1 MKKKSELTIAEGL
14 SPWWRK
20 TLFYMKL
27 TNLFLFVGIL
37 QTFATVSYSQTT
49 ISLKI
54 DNATVEKVLQR
65 IEDQSEYY
73 FLYSSKVI
81 DVERKVNV
89 NMENADID
97 KILSAIFMGTTIS
110 YKIDGRLIVL
120 QDSQSEQPDLSVQS
134 KPVTVRGMIES
145 SEGTPVPGAAIVV
158 KGTAKGTISD
168 SEGHFILNDVP
179 GDAVLVVSFVGMK
192 TQEVLVSGQSQLRV
206 IMEDETIGLGEV
218 VAIGY
223 GTVRRAD
230 LTGATVKVGA
240 NDFNKGVLE
249 DPIQALQGKVAGVS
263 ISKQGGDPNTGFS
276 IKVRGSAG
284 MGSGT
289 EPLYVVDGIPGIDP
303 NTIAPE
309 DIESFNI
316 LKDASSA
323 AIYGSRGSNGVVM
336 ITTKKGSKTQG
347 KAQLEYNT
355 YFASESVLK
364 RLDLMSAGEY
374 RAWIQK
380 SGKTEYDGGDH
391 TDWQDAIFRRGLTQN
406 HNVAISNAW
415 ETGNYRISLT
425 YNDLNGV
432 VKATDNQTT
441 SVRANLQQDFLDGK
455 LRTTA
460 IIAQTYEK
468 QHLQDYSGAGQ
479 SDVLYQA
486 YARNPTYP
494 VYNSSYTSVTDMY
507 NQDAPGLYS
516 SNPLAYIKES
526 QNEQSG
532 KASLFSLGI
541 EADILAGLTANVKGS
556 YFRDDYETWNYK
568 PTYLPGSN
576 EGYGKRGYSNTSSRI
591 FESYF
596 NYKNVF
602 AKNNIDA
609 VAGYSYQEDG
619 EDDFS
624 AFGYRSSSDYT
635 QSDNLGMLAI
645 SKTISSNKES
655 SRLISFFGRINY
667 DFDKKYYFT
676 GTLRRDGSSKFG
688 NNHEWGY
695 FPSFSVAWDIT
706 KENFMQGIDFMNFL
720 KLRGGIGVSGNQ
732 DIDNY
737 LYATTYVPNG
747 TTIDEL
753 GNTIVSIAASRNDN
767 PDLKWEQTTEYTLG
781 LDFGF
786 LKDKIS
792 GGIDL
797 YKKVTSDLLYSYAVS
812 VPPNLYSTTWANA
825 GEVQN
830 KGIEA
835 HVTAAAISKE
845 SFTWKSNVVFS
856 LNRQKFTKLG
866 DGDTYSLTAL
876 YEGGLGAVQ
885 GMTSTKTQI
894 IKVGGAVGDFY
905 GPKCVGIDGGNFL
918 YETEEGGTTTD
929 VSGAAT
935 EKLGSALPKFE
946 LGWTNTITYKNFDLA
961 ATLRGEFGHKKL
973 NATRMWFGNPIVLD
987 NGINGLKEAS
997 ELYGALTSS
1006 PQYSSY
1012 YIEDAGYVRLTNLQ
1026 VGYNVPTR
1034 TFHNVISKFRIY
1046 VAANNVFTITN
1057 YNGLDPESQVVNKSL
1072 ETGVE
1077 VFNIYPKVR
1086 SFSLGLN
1093 ISL

>member
-1 MKKKSELTIAEGL
+1 MKKKFAYAPGGTMSLLEKNLL
-14 SPWWRK
+14 K
-20 TLFYMKL
+20 MKL
-27 TNLFLFVGIL
+27 TLLCLLFGIIQL
-37 QTFATVSYSQTT
+37 MANDVFSQSAR
-49 ISLKI
+49 ISLNVTDARVEDVLMKI
-54 DNATVEKVLQR
+54 EEQSNLYFIYNRNAV
-65 IEDQSEYY
+65 
-73 FLYSSKVI
+73 
-81 DVERKVNV
+81 DVNRKVSV
-89 NMENADID
+89 SCTDQKLSD
-97 KILSAIFMGTTIS
+97 ILSGLFKGTSVSFEI
-110 YKIDGRLIVL
+110 
-120 QDSQSEQPDLSVQS
+120 QDRHIILKNNDALPGQQQPKSVSGTVKDLSGV
-134 KPVTVRGMIES
+134 PIPGVTVL
-145 SEGTPVPGAAIVV
+145 V
-158 KGTAKGTISD
+158 KGTSKGTITDASGKFSLANVETSD
-168 SEGHFILNDVP
+168 ILVF
-179 GDAVLVVSFVGMK
+179 SFVGLK
-192 TQEVLVSGQSQLRV
+192 TQEIAVDYNNNFN
-206 IMEDETIGLGEV
+206 ITMTEDAIGIEEV

-223 GTVRRAD
+223 GTVKRAD

-249 DPIQALQGKVAGVS
+249 DPIEALQGKVAGVS

-289 EPLYVVDGIPGIDP
+289 EPLYVVDGVPGIDP

-309 DIESFNI
+309 DIESFDI

-336 ITTKKGSKTQG
+336 ITTKKGNKNKG

-374 RAWIQK
+374 RAWTQK
-380 SGKTEYDGGDH
+380 SGKTEYDDGNS
-391 TDWQDAIFRRGLTQN
+391 TDWQDVIFRNGLTQN
-406 HNVAISNAW
+406 HNIAISNSW
-415 ETGNYRISLT
+415 ETGNYRISVT
-425 YNDLNGV
+425 YNDLQGV

-441 SVRANLQQDFLDGK
+441 SVRANLQQDFLDNK

-468 QHLQDYSGAGQ
+468 QHMQDYSGAGQ

-507 NQDAPGLYS
+507 NQDAPGLYA

-541 EADILAGLTANVKGS
+541 EADILKGLTGNVKGS
-556 YFRDDYETWNYK
+556 YYRNDYETWNYK

-576 EGYGKRGYSNTSSRI
+576 DGYGKRAYYNTSSKI

-602 AKNNIDA
+602 AKNSIDA

-624 AFGYRSSSDYT
+624 ALGYRSSSDYT
-635 QSDNLGMLAI
+635 QADNLGMLAI

-688 NNHEWGY
+688 KNHEWGY
-695 FPSFSVAWDIT
+695 FPSFSAAWDIS
-706 KENFMQGIDFMNFL
+706 KENFMKGVDFLNFL

-737 LYATTYVPNG
+737 LYETTYVPNG
-747 TTIDEL
+747 TTIDES
-753 GNTIVSIAASRNDN
+753 GNTIVSLAASRNAN
-767 PDLKWEQTTEYTLG
+767 PDLKWEQTTEYTMG
-781 LDFGF
+781 LDFGL

-797 YKKVTSDLLYSYAVS
+797 YKKVTSDLLYNYAVS

-835 HVTAAAISKE
+835 QVTAIAISKK
-845 SFTWKSNVVFS
+845 SFTWKSNAVFS

-876 YEGGLGAVQ
+876 YEGGLGSVQ

-894 IKVGGAVGDFY
+894 IKVGGAIGDFY
-905 GPKCVGIDGGNFL
+905 GPKCVGIDSGNYL
-918 YETEEGGTTTD
+918 YETEDGGTTTD
-929 VSGAAT
+929 VSNAAT
-935 EKLGSALPKFE
+935 KKLGSALPKFE
-946 LGWTNTITYKNFDLA
+946 LGWTNTFTYKNFDLA

-973 NATRMWFGNPIVLD
+973 NATRMWFGNPTVLD

-997 ELYGALTSS
+997 ELYGTLTSS

-1012 YIEDAGYVRLTNLQ
+1012 YIENASYVRMTNLQ
-1026 VGYNVPTR
+1026 LGYNLPTK
-1034 TFHNVISKFRIY
+1034 TFHNVISRFRIY
-1046 VAANNVFTITN
+1046 FAANNVFTITN
-1057 YNGLDPESQVVNKSL
+1057 YKGLDPESQVVNKSL

-1077 VFNIYPKVR
+1077 VFNIYPKTR

-1093 ISL
+1093 VSL